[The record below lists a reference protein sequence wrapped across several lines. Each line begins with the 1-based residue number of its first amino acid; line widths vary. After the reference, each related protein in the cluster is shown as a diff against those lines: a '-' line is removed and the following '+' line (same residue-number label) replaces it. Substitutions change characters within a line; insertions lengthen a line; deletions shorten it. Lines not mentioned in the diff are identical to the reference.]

1 MWPIST
7 INRTILFF
15 EVFLYGLGRLQTQ
28 PTATGRLANSPQVAI
43 GPLCNLTFACKAKS
57 LEVLVRIL
65 RSLFFD
71 PTTGR
76 RSAVGL
82 AGILTKDEKGKEKG
96 NQLGNAKAREHS

>member
-1 MWPIST
+1 M
-7 INRTILFF
+7 
-15 EVFLYGLGRLQTQ
+15 GLADCRRSRLQ
-28 PTATGRLANSPQVAI
+28 PGRLANSRQVAI

-65 RSLFFD
+65 RGLFFD
-71 PTTGR
+71 PTTDR

-96 NQLGNAKAREHS
+96 NRLGNAKAREHS